1 MVSDFE
7 VTVIISF
14 ALGSVAFPLFICWE
28 KSHALHSDS
37 SQMTNKHLMMI
48 PNCSLQ
54 CAPTQKKM
62 KTRQSRRNMTK
73 QRRNDEDS
81 STRTQALTLSS
92 LDDSEPAKQTVAS
105 PKTRRHRI
113 KKGFLNDNTKHS
125 KSVGRSTSTKPH
137 DAPMQKRDIYFAL
150 DCEMVGVG
158 PEGLDSALARVS
170 IINWDNEI
178 VLDTYVKVNETVTDY
193 RTFVSGI
200 RPEHI
205 ESDSA
210 MSLAE
215 VQQAATD
222 TLRGKILVGHGLIND
237 LKVIGIQH
245 PWCDTRDTATYK
257 PFMREVEL
265 ETSKERKM
273 LPRRLRD
280 LTFEKLGKE
289 IQVMGKAHSPVEDAI
304 ASMDLY
310 KSVRGEWEQHM
321 MKLVNSV
328 KDQNT
333 SVEIKPT
340 SQRQV
345 HPMQQRLPSP
355 YPQHRQ
361 VAAIKM
367 TMGNGY
373 SPRHD
378 PRLNAPLFP
387 QGQMMMKQSLPLP
400 NMQHYYTMNQ
410 QSQPPLTQQ
419 QQGCQMPQFLW
430 KRPIYM

>member
-1 MVSDFE
+1 
-7 VTVIISF
+7 
-14 ALGSVAFPLFICWE
+14 
-28 KSHALHSDS
+28 
-37 SQMTNKHLMMI
+37 
-48 PNCSLQ
+48 
-54 CAPTQKKM
+54 M

-81 STRTQALTLSS
+81 STRTHALTLSS
-92 LDDSEPAKQTVAS
+92 LDDSEPAKQSVS

-113 KKGFLNDNTKHS
+113 KKGFLNGNTKHS

-178 VLDTYVKVNETVTDY
+178 VLDTYVKVDENVTDY

-215 VQQAATD
+215 VQQAVTD
-222 TLRGKILVGHGLIND
+222 TLRGKILVGHGLVND

-265 ETSKERKM
+265 ETNKEKKM

-333 SVEIKPT
+333 SVEIKST

-345 HPMQQRLPSP
+345 HPIQQPLPSP

-361 VAAIKM
+361 MTAIKVN
-367 TMGNGY
+367 MGNRY

-378 PRLNAPLFP
+378 PRLNVPLFP
-387 QGQMMMKQSLPLP
+387 QGQMMMKQSQPSP
-400 NMQHYYTMNQ
+400 NMLHHYTMNQ
-410 QSQPPLTQQ
+410 QSQPPPTQHQ
-419 QQGCQMPQFLW
+419 RCQMPQFLW
-430 KRPIYM
+430 KRPIHM

>member
-1 MVSDFE
+1 MTSMLILNNTE
-7 VTVIISF
+7 
-14 ALGSVAFPLFICWE
+14 GSRTKSYKNRDATERKHPL
-28 KSHALHSDS
+28 KRT
-37 SQMTNKHLMMI
+37 M
-48 PNCSLQ
+48 

-62 KTRQSRRNMTK
+62 KKKQSRKNMIK
-73 QRRNDEDS
+73 QHRSDEDS
-81 STRTQALTLSS
+81 STRTYALTLSS
-92 LDDSEPAKQTVAS
+92 SEDTEPAKQAAS

-113 KKGFLNDNTKHS
+113 KKGFLQNNTKHS

-178 VLDTYVKVNETVTDY
+178 VLDTYVKVEETVTDY

-222 TLRGKILVGHGLIND
+222 TLRGKILIGHGLIND

-245 PWCDTRDTATYK
+245 PWCDTRDTATYE

-265 ETSKERKM
+265 EANKEKKM

-280 LTFEKLGKE
+280 LTFEKFGKE

-304 ASMDLY
+304 ASIDLY
-310 KSVRGEWEQHM
+310 KSVRSQWEQHM
-321 MKLVNSV
+321 MKLVNSA
-328 KDQNT
+328 KDRNVAVGAI
-333 SVEIKPT
+333 SMKPT
-340 SQRQV
+340 SQRQIP
-345 HPMQQRLPSP
+345 PMQQPLPP
-355 YPQHRQ
+355 YLQHHQ
-361 VAAIKM
+361 KSTMKM
-367 TMGNGY
+367 TMGHRY
-373 SPRHD
+373 LPQHD
-378 PRLNAPLFP
+378 PRMNAPLFP
-387 QGQMMMKQSLPLP
+387 QGQMMIKPPSTVLP
-400 NMQHYYTMNQ
+400 NMQHHFIIHQ
-410 QSQPPLTQQ
+410 QSSSPRRPPP
-419 QQGCQMPQFLW
+419 QGCPQFLW
-430 KRPIYM
+430 KRPIFM